1 MGTPRTLS
9 CTCLVAGG
17 GPAGLMSGYLLAR
30 AGIDV
35 IVLEKHADFL
45 RDFRGDTIHPSTMEV
60 LAELGLLE
68 HFLARPHQELQY
80 AEGELGQE
88 RVRMADFTHL
98 PTRCKF
104 IGMMPQWEFLHLLA
118 EEARRYDTFRL
129 LMNTEALELLSH
141 GERTIGVRAR
151 GGSEPLE
158 IRAAVTIGAD
168 GRHSQ
173 LRKYAGLQVKDLGA
187 PIDVLWFKLACGRQE
202 RPAALGRIAAGEI
215 LVMLYRGDYL
225 QCALV
230 IPKGMA
236 EQMKAQ
242 GLEAFRARVARLAG
256 RSSASEIRSLDEVKL
271 LTVKVDRLIRWFKPG
286 LLFIGDAAHAMSP
299 IGGVGINLAI
309 QDAVATANLLAE
321 PLRRGAVRPAELRRV
336 QRRRLFPTRATQSM
350 QLAIQSYVL
359 SPILASGATP
369 RVPRIVRLMQAF
381 PFLQRIPARVIG
393 MGFRPEHVHLSER
406 QPPAARSL
414 SPPPS
419 LPG

>member
-1 MGTPRTLS
+1 
-9 CTCLVAGG
+9 
-17 GPAGLMSGYLLAR
+17 MSGYLVAR
-30 AGIDV
+30 GGIDV

-68 HFLARPHQELQY
+68 RFLARPHQELRY

-88 RVRMADFTHL
+88 SVRMADFTHL

-104 IGMMPQWEFLHLLA
+104 IGMMPQWEFLDLLA
-118 EEARRYDTFRL
+118 EEARRYTTFRL
-129 LMNTEALELLSH
+129 LMQTEAVELLTE
-141 GERTIGVRAR
+141 GQRTIGVQAHS
-151 GGSEPLE
+151 GSELLR
-158 IRAAVTIGAD
+158 INASLTIGAD
-168 GRHSQ
+168 GRHSR
-173 LRKYAGLQVKDLGA
+173 LRACAGLQVSDLGA
-187 PIDVLWFKLACGRQE
+187 PIDVLWFKLACGADE
-202 RPAALGRIAAGEI
+202 RPAALGRIAAGQV

-236 EQMKAQ
+236 EQIKAQ
-242 GLEAFRARVARLAG
+242 GLEAFRARVAQLAG
-256 RSSASEIRSLDEVKL
+256 RTSANEIRSLEDVKL
-271 LTVKVDRLIRWFKPG
+271 LTVRIDRLQRWYKPG

-309 QDAVATANLLAE
+309 QDAVATANILAE
-321 PLRRGAVRPAELRRV
+321 PLLRGAVRAADLHAV
-336 QRRRLFPTRATQSM
+336 QQRRMFPTRATQAM
-350 QLAIQSYVL
+350 QLAIQNYILGPV
-359 SPILASGATP
+359 LASGATP
-369 RVPRIVRLMQAF
+369 RVPGVVRLMQAL

-393 MGFRPEHVHLSER
+393 MGFRPEHVHVHLRER
-406 QPPAARSL
+406 QPPGARSL